1 VIGLFKSTIRTRIL
15 ILGVLPFVII
25 YGIISVFIG
34 QTVLRSKIEQTKID
48 VETLARFDE
57 ANLRSYIEN
66 VRLTV
71 KIASVQLGNLDHSA
85 PNARKLAE
93 RALLASFENW
103 QIYNAWF
110 VFEPNAFDGR
120 DADHPFDYSGAPSGR
135 FMRSYVRD
143 RSIGR
148 FHLAPNIDETNIDD
162 PVKSSRYTTPRDTG
176 EQYIAINSGDLFY
189 DSGRGEGEAVPV
201 SIVCPIF
208 RGDNRIGCVGGDF
221 FLDAVIMGPEL
232 ISGARSVLFMDNG
245 MVRYPNNAE
254 FMMKTFEELGF
265 PDPDA
270 IRRAFARQET
280 LFLDAEYSAFLDS
293 KAYSCF
299 MPVQLAEFGEIVYI
313 YAAIPASTIMET
325 VSAIFAPIGGVLIAT
340 FIIFTFLI
348 FYLAN
353 SISGPIRELTAAS
366 EAISQGDFNRK
377 FGVSHLWGE
386 IGLMTRSLY
395 RMIEQFRMY
404 ITLQE
409 RSKELLDIYTRL
421 YGTLYQRDSIED
433 VFEATIFII
442 ADYFKINSA
451 SLILLKNETAL
462 YIAQYTVGKTLRK
475 MPNEGGAVT
484 FDYHNQ
490 VAALLADR
498 KYIFLNAAG
507 MAEQGI
513 AFAADGAASL
523 CILPVRTGEILRGYF
538 LMEGNEA
545 ASAFVHYDDA
555 LVFISDTLS
564 YILTQKERAPV
575 QINRP
580 ADKFSPAWPEK
591 HEEADGYPADD
602 YPVDDYPH
610 EEAEPDEADPAPV
623 LPVIQAARH
632 IYGLDVDRGL
642 SFIGGMEEQYG
653 ELLRI
658 SARVFTEI
666 IPTLRGQYISDLPGF
681 AIGIHGMKGAL
692 YNIGATDLGDAAK
705 DLELAAKGGNAAFCQ
720 EAYPFFEDRLS
731 VLARELT
738 MVTHVEAGEGGEGSI
753 PELKDAL
760 EKALEACRDFDAILA
775 RKTIAPFKGL
785 SWKPEDLGTD
795 VKAVAEAVE
804 NIDYDEA
811 EIFIISLLKKIQDF
825 EDGSQSG
832 GGTGV

>member
-1 VIGLFKSTIRTRIL
+1 MIGLFKSTIGTRIL
-15 ILGVLPFVII
+15 ILGVLPFVVI

-34 QTVLRSKIEQTKID
+34 QTVLRSNIEQTKID
-48 VETLARFDE
+48 AENLARFNE
-57 ANLRSYIEN
+57 VKLWNYIEN

-71 KIASVQLGNLDHSA
+71 KIAAVQLGNLDHSA

-135 FMRSYVRD
+135 FIRSYVRD

-148 FHLAPNIDETNIDD
+148 FYLAPNIDETNIDD

-176 EQYIAINSGDLFY
+176 EQYIDINSEAPFY
-189 DSGRGEGEAVPV
+189 DSSLVEGGAVPV

-208 RGDNRIGCVGGDF
+208 RGDTRIGCVGGDF
-221 FLDAVIMGPEL
+221 FLDAVILGPEL

-245 MVRYPNNAE
+245 MVRYPNSAE
-254 FMMKTFEELGF
+254 FMTKTFEELGF
-265 PDPDA
+265 PDPDT
-270 IRRAFARQET
+270 IRRAFSRQET
-280 LFLDAEYSAFLDS
+280 LFLDAKYSVFLNS
-293 KAYSCF
+293 KAYACF
-299 MPVQLAEFGEIVYI
+299 MPVQLAEFGEVVYI

-340 FIIFTFLI
+340 FIIFMFLI

-353 SISGPIRELTAAS
+353 SISGPIRELTVAS

-386 IGLMTRSLY
+386 IGLMTHSLY

-442 ADYFKINSA
+442 ADYFKINAA

-462 YIAQYTVGKTLRK
+462 YIAQYTVGKKLRK
-475 MPNEGGAVT
+475 MSNESGAVT

-490 VAALLADR
+490 VAALLAGR
-498 KYIFLNAAG
+498 KYIFLNADG
-507 MAEQGI
+507 MAKQGI
-513 AFAADGAASL
+513 AFAADGTASL

-538 LMEGNEA
+538 LMEGTEA

-564 YILTQKERAPV
+564 YILTQKERAL
-575 QINRP
+575 
-580 ADKFSPAWPEK
+580 ADKFSPAWPEE
-591 HEEADGYPADD
+591 HEDAYAADDYPADD
-602 YPVDDYPH
+602 YPVNDYPQ
-610 EEAEPDEADPAPV
+610 ERAEPNVADPAPV
-623 LPVIQAARH
+623 LPMIQAARH

-642 SFIGGMEEQYG
+642 SFIGGMEKQYE

-658 SARVFTEI
+658 SARVFTEN
-666 IPTLRGQYISDLPGF
+666 IPTLRDQCVSDLPGF

-738 MVTHVEAGEGGEGSI
+738 MVTQAEPGEGGEGSI

-775 RKTIAPFKGL
+775 GKTIAPLKGL
-785 SWKPEDLGTD
+785 SWKSEDLGTD
-795 VKAVAEAVE
+795 VKAVVEAVE

-811 EIFIISLLKKIQDF
+811 EILIISLLKKIQDF
-825 EDGSQSG
+825 EDGSRSG
-832 GGTGV
+832 GGIEG